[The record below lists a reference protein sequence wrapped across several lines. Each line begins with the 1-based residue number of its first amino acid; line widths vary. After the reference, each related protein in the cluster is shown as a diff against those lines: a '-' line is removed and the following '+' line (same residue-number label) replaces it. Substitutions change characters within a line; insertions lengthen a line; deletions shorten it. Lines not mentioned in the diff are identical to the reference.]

1 MEGTG
6 TAGRLVVVTGMS
18 GAGRSTALRAL
29 EDLGYEAVDN
39 LPLALLPAAV
49 AGAAEAAMA
58 VGIDVRTRGFSPAQL
73 VAALDAVNAA
83 QHPVT
88 IVFLDAED
96 ELIRRRYTETR
107 RRHPLAGDRLPSDG
121 IRTERERLSALRE
134 RADLVIDTSAL
145 SPGELRQML
154 ARRFALDAAPGVA
167 VFVRSFAYRKGLP
180 PDADLVFDVRFLE
193 NPHYDPALRPLTG
206 LDEAVGRRVAADSGF
221 APFFSRLTDLLGPL
235 LPRYA
240 HEGKTYLTIGIGC
253 TGGRHRSV
261 YVAERLA
268 EWLRQEGQR
277 VTVAH
282 RDLELPADAPAPAS
296 TLRESV

>member
-107 RRHPLAGDRLPSDG
+107 RRHPLAGDRL
-121 IRTERERLSALRE
+121 
-134 RADLVIDTSAL
+134 
-145 SPGELRQML
+145 
-154 ARRFALDAAPGVA
+154 
-167 VFVRSFAYRKGLP
+167 
-180 PDADLVFDVRFLE
+180 
-193 NPHYDPALRPLTG
+193 
-206 LDEAVGRRVAADSGF
+206 
-221 APFFSRLTDLLGPL
+221 
-235 LPRYA
+235 
-240 HEGKTYLTIGIGC
+240 
-253 TGGRHRSV
+253 
-261 YVAERLA
+261 
-268 EWLRQEGQR
+268 
-277 VTVAH
+277 
-282 RDLELPADAPAPAS
+282 
-296 TLRESV
+296 